1 MWVEDGLIVMEYDTL
16 ISFDEI
22 LEKNS
27 WQTNQS
33 VL

>member
-1 MWVEDGLIVMEYDTL
+1 MWVEDGLIVMEYDTP

-27 WQTNQS
+27 WQIDQTMI
-33 VL
+33 